1 MRDIMQPEVICDYQ
15 CEIGENPLWHESE
28 RRLYWCDIPT
38 GRVFRYDPRSRVHEH
53 FYCGEIVGGFTIQ
66 SDGSLLLFMA
76 RGAVKLWRDGSILSL
91 IEEIPEERSTRFN
104 DVIADPAGR
113 VLCGT
118 MPAGPRPGRLY
129 KLDRSL
135 KLTLLLEGIRNP
147 NGLGFTPD
155 RCRLYFVDSL
165 ARTIYVYNYDE
176 REGTLSNQR
185 VFLETPET
193 DGLPDGMTVDSGG
206 YVWCAFWDGNVIVR
220 YTPNGKEERRIAIP
234 ARKATS
240 LIFGGDDY
248 TDIYI
253 TSGGGQNKEVEGEG
267 AGALFRLNL
276 GIVGLP
282 EFRSR
287 IGLE

>member
-1 MRDIMQPEVICDYQ
+1 MQPELICDYR
-15 CEIGENPLWHESE
+15 CEIGENPLWHASE
-28 RRLYWCDIPT
+28 KRVYWCDIPT
-38 GRVFRYDPRSRVHEH
+38 GRMFRYDPGSRKHEE
-53 FYCGEIVGGFTIQ
+53 FYRGEIVGGFTVQ
-66 SDGSLLLFMA
+66 ADGSLLLFMA
-76 RGAVKLWRDGSILSL
+76 RGAVKLWRTDSIFSL

-118 MPAGPRPGRLY
+118 MPAGSRPGRLY
-129 KLDRSL
+129 RLDRSL
-135 KLTLLLEGIRNP
+135 KLTVLLEGIGNP

-155 RCRLYFVDSL
+155 RRRLYFIDSL
-165 ARTIYVYNYDE
+165 ARRIHIYDYDE
-176 REGTLSNQR
+176 REGTVGNQR
-185 VFLETPET
+185 VFVETQES
-193 DGLPDGMTVDSGG
+193 DGLPDGMTVDAEG

-253 TSGGGQNKEVEGEG
+253 TSGGGQNKKVEGEG
-267 AGALFRLNL
+267 AGALFRINL

-287 IGLE
+287 IAVE